1 MLFICIFNLFQHLVK
16 GDFDCRLLPL
26 QDRIL
31 RILSY
36 TTDTTET
43 IYLYFNNQYTADPPS
58 YSLYED
64 ESVLGSIYQGS
75 VNDNSDKIKTYHN
88 MFPKPLKCKLVDT
101 SSTNSSYFI
110 EGNFQQSK

>member
-88 MFPKPLKCKLVDT
+88 MFTKPLKCKLVDT